1 MASCLGIYIDKN
13 IIKYAKITKSKSE
26 LKVDAF
32 GIKIYSNLQ
41 DTLEQILS
49 ETFSFKDP
57 ISVNITDE
65 MYNYFYM
72 SDLLNKKDLGKA
84 IDTAFESLCVDK
96 QFNPNALEARYTI
109 VNDQN
114 DKSKIKVIHVSENKM
129 KINKV
134 LQDFD
139 GKRLENITPIAL
151 TIPNIAPTHEKE
163 NALIVNI
170 EDITNVT
177 TLVGAK
183 IYDVQNI
190 PVGAAQILDTI
201 NSKENSYLKAYE
213 ICKNTT
219 IYTMEGKDLQ
229 EQESKYLEDIVP
241 TLYSIASQVK
251 EIIAASLFKI
261 NKVYITG
268 TASVINNIDL
278 YFEEILGGVECEILK
293 PFFIEDSP
301 KVNMKD
307 YIEVN
312 SAISLALQGLEFG
325 LKNINFNKKSF
336 GEQLKAA
343 LSSDITFG
351 KSKGKDN
358 GKSKINININLNSPK
373 VKQWIMRDFA
383 GVLILLVVYAGIASY
398 INYELEA
405 KQKSLDETKN
415 DINKQ
420 ISLIN
425 SDKSK
430 IDAKTSEYSTLVTN
444 LQNASDEVNDKNA
457 YKNAITTLLSEI
469 MYVIPKEVQLTSI
482 ENPSGKKIIINA
494 QSAKYEQ
501 LAYFKALLK
510 SKAVLEP
517 TSVVSSEAT
526 KDNSV
531 VKIVI
536 EGELPW
542 KIFWFQ

>member
-72 SDLLNKKDLGKA
+72 SDLLNKKDLGRA

-177 TLVGAK
+177 TLVGTK

-261 NKVYITG
+261 NKVYLTG

-358 GKSKINININLNSPK
+358 GKSKININLNSPK

-536 EGELPW
+536 EGELP
-542 KIFWFQ
+542 

>member
-241 TLYSIASQVK
+241 TLYSIANQVK

-261 NKVYITG
+261 NKVYLTG

-312 SAISLALQGLEFG
+312 SAIALALQGLEFG

-358 GKSKINININLNSPK
+358 GKSKININFNLNSPK

-536 EGELPW
+536 EGELP
-542 KIFWFQ
+542 

>member
-13 IIKYAKITKSKSE
+13 IIKYAKITKGKSE

-41 DTLEQILS
+41 DTLEQIIS

-84 IDTAFESLCVDK
+84 IDTAFESLCIDK

-129 KINKV
+129 KVNKV

-336 GEQLKAA
+336 VEQLKAA

-358 GKSKINININLNSPK
+358 GKSKININLNSPK
-373 VKQWIMRDFA
+373 IKQWIMRDFA
-383 GVLILLVVYAGIASY
+383 GVLILLVVYVGITSY

-536 EGELPW
+536 EGELP
-542 KIFWFQ
+542 

>member
-190 PVGAAQILDTI
+190 PIGAAQILDTI

-261 NKVYITG
+261 NKVYLTG

-536 EGELPW
+536 EGELP
-542 KIFWFQ
+542 

>member
-72 SDLLNKKDLGKA
+72 PDLLNKKDLGKA

-261 NKVYITG
+261 NKVYLTG

-536 EGELPW
+536 EGELP
-542 KIFWFQ
+542 

>member
-72 SDLLNKKDLGKA
+72 SDLLNKKDLGRA

-201 NSKENSYLKAYE
+201 SSKENSYLKAYE

-241 TLYSIASQVK
+241 TLYSIANQVK

-261 NKVYITG
+261 NKVYLTG

-312 SAISLALQGLEFG
+312 SAIALALQGLEFG

-358 GKSKINININLNSPK
+358 GKSKININFNLNSPK

-383 GVLILLVVYAGIASY
+383 GVLILLVVYVGIASY
-398 INYELEA
+398 INSELEA
-405 KQKSLDETKN
+405 KQKSIDETKN

-536 EGELPW
+536 EGELP
-542 KIFWFQ
+542 

>member
-72 SDLLNKKDLGKA
+72 SDLLNKKDLGRA

-261 NKVYITG
+261 NKVYLTG

-536 EGELPW
+536 EGELP
-542 KIFWFQ
+542 

>member
-241 TLYSIASQVK
+241 TLYSIANQVK

-261 NKVYITG
+261 NKVYLTG

-312 SAISLALQGLEFG
+312 SAIALALQGLEFG

>member
-72 SDLLNKKDLGKA
+72 SDLLNKKDLGRA

-241 TLYSIASQVK
+241 TLYSIANQVK

-536 EGELPW
+536 EGELP
-542 KIFWFQ
+542 